1 MKKIIQLSFLLLSI
15 LAFSQVNWLSFDE
28 AMKLQKQNHKKI
40 IIDFYASWCGPCK
53 IMDKKTYNHPVI
65 AKYINDN
72 FLPVKF
78 DTEGKDTINYLGQN
92 FTNLGKN
99 KNSIHSFAQYM
110 NVVSVPSLVFLD
122 ELSQPITILNGL
134 LTAADI
140 EPYLSLI
147 QSKAYKKIKTK
158 DEWDNFQRKFKS
170 NLKDK

>member
-147 QSKAYKKIKTK
+147 QSNAYKKIKTK